1 MNIPIAV
8 DQLLRDQ
15 IVEQARIECKER
27 WNPEVIVHTLC
38 AFANDTVIAS
48 HNIDPVRNTADSVR
62 DSAQLVRDTADS
74 MRNTERQMRIA
85 VTAARSKQRDAGLTK
100 RDGTTKQTRYVPIAQ
115 VESLNNEDMNPEK
128 ATLEYTSG
136 GELTER
142 LERSAT
148 HEC

>member
-1 MNIPIAV
+1 M
-8 DQLLRDQ
+8 
-15 IVEQARIECKER
+15 
-27 WNPEVIVHTLC
+27 
-38 AFANDTVIAS
+38 
-48 HNIDPVRNTADSVR
+48 
-62 DSAQLVRDTADS
+62 RDTADP
-74 MRNTERQMRIA
+74 MRETGRRMYKMLT
-85 VTAARSKQRDAGLTK
+85 VVHSKQRDAGLTK
-100 RDGTTKQTRYVPIAQ
+100 RDGATKQTRYVPIAQ